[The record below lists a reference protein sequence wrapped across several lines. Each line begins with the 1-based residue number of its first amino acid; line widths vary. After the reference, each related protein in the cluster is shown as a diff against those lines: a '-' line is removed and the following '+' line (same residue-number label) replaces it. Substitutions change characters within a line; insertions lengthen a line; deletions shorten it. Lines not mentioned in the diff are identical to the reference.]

1 MAIVKIKTAK
11 RNIKS
16 IIDYVTNPEK
26 TNELLI
32 SGKDCTPETASI
44 EMQVVKEQY
53 IKTDGNTYFHVIQSF
68 SPDDNIT
75 PEKAHEVGVNF
86 ADYFKDYQVLIATHT
101 DKNHLHNHLIVNSV
115 SFENGKKV
123 HMGNK
128 DLERL
133 KQYSNFLCNHYNL
146 KETPIKNS
154 KVRDLSQNEIA
165 VAQRGESW
173 KFKLINDIDECLL
186 MSNTKK
192 DYIKN
197 MNYKGYEV
205 IWTDTRKYITY
216 ITPDGNRC
224 RDRSLHDERYLKE
237 EMENEFNGRFK
248 TEKSNNYANTS
259 ANANTN
265 ESGIYNN
272 KSRFM
277 GNDSNLYSEYSRQN
291 KKYGIQNG
299 KSTFNGFNNS
309 KYGEGFK
316 GYSTNTTNRTDE
328 EISRRIKST
337 SENKMETNYEGS
349 SNRNDNRYNTRY
361 TCNTPFETLI
371 TLSYLFETRKSNEE
385 RPRRTIRSFRSL
397 SKQAKKEWLYKHRNA
412 SSFNWDDEYEM

>member
-11 RNIKS
+11 RNIKG

-53 IKTDGNTYFHVIQSF
+53 NKTDGNTYFHVIQSF

-123 HMGNK
+123 HMSNK

-154 KVRDLSQNEIA
+154 KVKDLSQNEIA

-186 MSNTKK
+186 ISNTKE
-192 DYIKN
+192 DYIRN

-224 RDRSLHDERYLKE
+224 RDRSLHDEKYLKE
-237 EMENEFNGRFK
+237 EMENAINGRIK
-248 TEKSNNYANTS
+248 TEKSINTN
-259 ANANTN
+259 AFTNTNANTN
-265 ESGIYNN
+265 EGRIYNN

-277 GNDSNLYSEYSRQN
+277 GINNNLDREHSRQN
-291 KKYGIQNG
+291 ENARLQNRQTNFGRYGSSKFKKR
-299 KSTFNGFNNS
+299 T
-309 KYGEGFK
+309 EGDFT
-316 GYSTNTTNRTDE
+316 GRNPRSDERVYREITRTA
-328 EISRRIKST
+328 I
-337 SENKMETNYEGS
+337 NKMETHNFERN
-349 SNRNDNRYNTRY
+349 SNRDTIRF
-361 TCNTPFETLI
+361 TCNTALDKI
-371 TLSYLFETRKSNEE
+371 VALSYLLQNKRYNQD

-397 SKQAKKEWLYKHRNA
+397 SKQAQKEWLNKHRYS
-412 SSFNWDDEYEM
+412 SSFNWVDELEM

>member
-11 RNIKS
+11 RNIKG

-53 IKTDGNTYFHVIQSF
+53 NKTDGNTYFHVIQSF

-75 PEKAHEVGVNF
+75 PDKAHEVGVNF

-101 DKNHLHNHLIVNSV
+101 DKNHIHNHLIVNSV

-123 HMGNK
+123 HMSNK

-133 KQYSNFLCNHYNL
+133 KQYSNFLCNQYNL
-146 KETPIKNS
+146 TETPIKNS
-154 KVRDLSQNEIA
+154 KVKDLSQNEIA

-186 MSNTKK
+186 ISNTKE

-224 RDRSLHDERYLKE
+224 RDRSLHDEKYLKE
-237 EMENEFNGRFK
+237 EMENAINGRIK
-248 TEKSNNYANTS
+248 TEKSINT
-259 ANANTN
+259 NAFTNTNTNTN
-265 ESGIYNN
+265 EGRIYNN

-277 GNDSNLYSEYSRQN
+277 GINNNLPPVR
-291 KKYGIQNG
+291 
-299 KSTFNGFNNS
+299 F
-309 KYGEGFK
+309 
-316 GYSTNTTNRTDE
+316 
-328 EISRRIKST
+328 
-337 SENKMETNYEGS
+337 
-349 SNRNDNRYNTRY
+349 
-361 TCNTPFETLI
+361 TCNTTLDKI
-371 TLSYLFETRKSNEE
+371 VALSYLLQNKRYNQD

-397 SKQAKKEWLYKHRNA
+397 SKQAQKEWLNKHRYS
-412 SSFNWDDEYEM
+412 SSFNWEDELEM

>member
-11 RNIKS
+11 RNIKG

-32 SGKDCTPETASI
+32 SGKYCTPETASI

-53 IKTDGNTYFHVIQSF
+53 NKTDGNTYFHVIQSF

-115 SFENGKKV
+115 SLENGKKV
-123 HMGNK
+123 HMSNK

-133 KQYSNFLCNHYNL
+133 KQYSNFLCNRYNL

-154 KVRDLSQNEIA
+154 KVKDLSQNEIA

-186 MSNTKK
+186 ISNTKE

-224 RDRSLHDERYLKE
+224 RDRSLHDEKYLKE
-237 EMENEFNGRFK
+237 EMENAINGRIK
-248 TEKSNNYANTS
+248 TEKSINTN
-259 ANANTN
+259 AFTNTNANTN
-265 ESGIYNN
+265 EGKIYNN

-277 GNDSNLYSEYSRQN
+277 GINNNLPPIR
-291 KKYGIQNG
+291 
-299 KSTFNGFNNS
+299 F
-309 KYGEGFK
+309 
-316 GYSTNTTNRTDE
+316 
-328 EISRRIKST
+328 
-337 SENKMETNYEGS
+337 
-349 SNRNDNRYNTRY
+349 
-361 TCNTPFETLI
+361 TCNTALDKI
-371 TLSYLFETRKSNEE
+371 VALSYLLQNKRYNQDK
-385 RPRRTIRSFRSL
+385 PRRTIRSFRSL
-397 SKQAKKEWLYKHRNA
+397 SKQAQKEWLNKHRYS
-412 SSFNWDDEYEM
+412 SSFNGEDELEM

>member
-11 RNIKS
+11 RNIKG

-53 IKTDGNTYFHVIQSF
+53 NKTDGNTYFHVIQSF

>member
-11 RNIKS
+11 RNIKG

-53 IKTDGNTYFHVIQSF
+53 NKTDGNTYFHVIQSS

-101 DKNHLHNHLIVNSV
+101 DKNHIHNHLIVNSV

-123 HMGNK
+123 HMSNK

-146 KETPIKNS
+146 TETPIKNS
-154 KVRDLSQNEIA
+154 KVKDLSQNEIA

-186 MSNTKK
+186 ISNTKE

-224 RDRSLHDERYLKE
+224 RDRSLHDEKYLKE
-237 EMENEFNGRFK
+237 EMENAINGRIK
-248 TEKSNNYANTS
+248 TEKSINT
-259 ANANTN
+259 NAFTNTNTNTN
-265 ESGIYNN
+265 EGRIYNN

-277 GNDSNLYSEYSRQN
+277 GIDNNLDREHSRQN
-291 KKYGIQNG
+291 ENVRLQNG
-299 KSTFNGFNNS
+299 QTTFSRYGSSKSKERF
-309 KYGEGFK
+309 E
-316 GYSTNTTNRTDE
+316 GYSTGGY
-328 EISRRIKST
+328 SRSNERLCAS
-337 SENKMETNYEGS
+337 SSRPSCNQMETHNLERN
-349 SNRNDNRYNTRY
+349 SNRNGTRF
-361 TCNTPFETLI
+361 TCNTTLDKI
-371 TLSYLFETRKSNEE
+371 VALSYLLQNKRYNQD
-385 RPRRTIRSFRSL
+385 RPRRTMRSFRSL
-397 SKQAKKEWLYKHRNA
+397 SKQAQKEWLNKHRYS
-412 SSFNWDDEYEM
+412 SSFNWDDELEM

>member
-1 MAIVKIKTAK
+1 MAIVKVKTSK
-11 RNIKS
+11 RNIKG

-53 IKTDGNTYFHVIQSF
+53 NKTDGNTYFHVIQSF

-75 PEKAHEVGVNF
+75 PDKAHEVGVNF

-101 DKNHLHNHLIVNSV
+101 DKNHIHNHLIVNSV

-123 HMGNK
+123 HMSNK

-133 KQYSNFLCNHYNL
+133 KQYSNFLCNQYNL
-146 KETPIKNS
+146 TETPIKNS
-154 KVRDLSQNEIA
+154 KVKDLSQNEIA

-186 MSNTKK
+186 ISNTKE

-224 RDRSLHDERYLKE
+224 RDRSLHDEKYLKE
-237 EMENEFNGRFK
+237 EMENAINGRIK
-248 TEKSNNYANTS
+248 TEKSINTN
-259 ANANTN
+259 AFTNINANTN
-265 ESGIYNN
+265 EGRIYNN

-277 GNDSNLYSEYSRQN
+277 GIHNNLDREHSRQN
-291 KKYGIQNG
+291 ENVRLQNG
-299 KSTFNGFNNS
+299 QTTFGRYGRS
-309 KYGEGFK
+309 KFK
-316 GYSTNTTNRTDE
+316 
-328 EISRRIKST
+328 
-337 SENKMETNYEGS
+337 
-349 SNRNDNRYNTRY
+349 
-361 TCNTPFETLI
+361 
-371 TLSYLFETRKSNEE
+371 
-385 RPRRTIRSFRSL
+385 
-397 SKQAKKEWLYKHRNA
+397 KKN
-412 SSFNWDDEYEM
+412 